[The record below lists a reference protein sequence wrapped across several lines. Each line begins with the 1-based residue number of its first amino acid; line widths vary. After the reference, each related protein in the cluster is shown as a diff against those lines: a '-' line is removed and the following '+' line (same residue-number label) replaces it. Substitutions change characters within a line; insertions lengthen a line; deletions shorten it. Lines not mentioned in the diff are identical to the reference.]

1 MKAGITT
8 TKSRSVSCAAR
19 SGGRFFCAVLRK
31 KARSRAL
38 ECLTRKSR
46 SGSLAA
52 SVTAIRPAVL
62 PVGLFTPRARS
73 AMSMP
78 TGSITY
84 TVSTSAMPFSTT
96 LGGTCCRPSALRSRL
111 STTMILVN
119 EVTIT
124 PTKGASATT
133 MTVISAED
141 GVNWVRSM
149 GGSGLGNAR
158 AAGGYPAGRR

>member
-1 MKAGITT
+1 M
-8 TKSRSVSCAAR
+8 
-19 SGGRFFCAVLRK
+19 
-31 KARSRAL
+31 
-38 ECLTRKSR
+38 TRKSR

-52 SVTAIRPAVL
+52 SATDIRPAVL
-62 PVGLFTPRARS
+62 PAGLLTPLARS
-73 AMSMP
+73 AMSRP

-96 LGGTCCRPSALRSRL
+96 LGGTCCRPNALRSRL

-149 GGSGLGNAR
+149 GEE
-158 AAGGYPAGRR
+158 